1 MAEIGHYS
9 LLIAFFLAL
18 YSAIASFAGTRAP
31 ELGESAKR
39 AALALF
45 WLLTIAAVILVYLL
59 AVRDLTVEYVARYTS
74 TVLPMSYAIS
84 AFWAGNAGSL
94 LFWVWLLSAYAAV
107 VVWRNRKSPSRLVIP
122 ALGVMMLIAVFF
134 LGLIL
139 FLYRIDP
146 EMTPGMVR
154 DPFYATLQ
162 ALFGSP
168 EGGLHPACNPFWRL
182 PFRPAEGLG
191 LNPQLQNPGMM
202 FHPPTL
208 YLGYVGMAV
217 PYAFAMAALLTGRVG
232 NEWLSL
238 TRRWTLVAWF
248 FLSIGNIL
256 GGWWAYVTLGWGG
269 YWGWDPVENAA
280 FIPWL
285 LATAFLHSVIMQE
298 KRGMFRTWNMVL
310 VLITFVSTIF
320 GTYLTRSGVISSVH
334 AFARNE
340 AFNIAFLAFMAV
352 ACVVSFAFLFVRRDQ
367 LVSESP
373 IESVFSREAAFLF
386 NNVVLVGIAFVV
398 LFGTVFPAISS
409 AFTGVQVSMG
419 PAWFNSVLWP
429 LWAMLL
435 VLTGVGP
442 VISWRR
448 ARRNEF
454 QRGFA
459 IPFTLGI
466 VLAAGLALAGMRNGY
481 ALAFFAICAFVLGTI
496 VQEVLRTFRTRAA
509 TLDSPPARKAMV
521 AALTAN
527 RRSGGYIVHL
537 GVIIVAVGITG
548 SSLFERQADLVL
560 RQNEV
565 KPFEDQG
572 FRYTSF
578 RQTREPNR
586 DVYAAGVEVTR
597 AGEVRAQVEV
607 VKEDY
612 HAEQMRW
619 TKARILSSVAED
631 VYLTLAAFQEDGSAI
646 TLSVRRI
653 PLVVWLWVGG
663 AVLVLGSLIAM
674 LPDARERVRRAR
686 PASETGER

>member
-1 MAEIGHYS
+1 M
-9 LLIAFFLAL
+9 
-18 YSAIASFAGTRAP
+18 
-31 ELGESAKR
+31 
-39 AALALF
+39 
-45 WLLTIAAVILVYLL
+45 
-59 AVRDLTVEYVARYTS
+59 
-74 TVLPMSYAIS
+74 
-84 AFWAGNAGSL
+84 
-94 LFWVWLLSAYAAV
+94 
-107 VVWRNRKSPSRLVIP
+107 P
-122 ALGVMMLIAVFF
+122 ALGVMMLIALFF

-139 FLYRIDP
+139 FLYKIDP

-182 PFRPAEGLG
+182 PFRPPEGLG

-217 PYAFAMAALLTGRVG
+217 PYAFAVAALLTGRVG
-232 NEWLSL
+232 NEWLLL

-285 LATAFLHSVIMQE
+285 LATAFLHSAIMQG

-310 VLITFVSTIF
+310 VLLTFVSTIF

-352 ACVVSFAFLFVRRDQ
+352 ACVVSFALLFVRRDQ

-419 PAWFNSVLWP
+419 PTWFNSVLWP

-442 VISWRR
+442 VISWNR
-448 ARRNEF
+448 AHPGEF
-454 QRGFA
+454 RRGFA
-459 IPFTLGI
+459 IPLAAAIAVTA
-466 VLAAGLALAGMRNGY
+466 VLAIAGMRNGY

-496 VQEVLRTFRTRAA
+496 VQEVVRTFRTRAK
-509 TLDSPPARKAMV
+509 TTGTRRF
-521 AALTAN
+521 AAH
-527 RRSGGYIVHL
+527 IVHL
-537 GVIIVAVGITG
+537 GAIIVAVGITG

-560 RQNEV
+560 RRNEG
-565 KPFEDQG
+565 KPFEDHA
-572 FRYTSF
+572 FRYASF

-586 DVYAAGVEVTR
+586 DVYAAGVEVTQ
-597 AGEVRAQVEV
+597 AGKVRAHVEV

-653 PLVVWLWVGG
+653 PLVVWLWIGG
-663 AVLVLGSLIAM
+663 VVLVLGGLIAM
-674 LPDARERVRRAR
+674 LPDARERFRRAR
-686 PASETGER
+686 PAPETGER

>member
-9 LLIAFFLAL
+9 LLIALFLAL
-18 YSAIASFAGTRAP
+18 YSTIASFAGTRVP
-31 ELGESAKR
+31 DLGESARR

-45 WLLTIAAVILVYLL
+45 WLLTIAACTLVYLL

-74 TVLPMSYAIS
+74 TVLPMSYAVS

-94 LFWVWLLSAYAAV
+94 LFWVWLLSAYAALV
-107 VVWRNRKSPSRLVIP
+107 VRGTRKSPSRLVIP
-122 ALGVMMLIAVFF
+122 ALGVMMLIALFF

-162 ALFGSP
+162 VLFGSP

-352 ACVVSFAFLFVRRDQ
+352 ALVVSFALLFARRNQ
-367 LVSESP
+367 LASENP
-373 IESVFSREAAFLF
+373 IEAVLSREAAFLF
-386 NNVVLVGIAFVV
+386 NNVVLVGIALVV

-419 PAWFNSVLWP
+419 PAWFNNVLWP

-435 VLTGVGP
+435 LLTGVGP

-454 QRGFA
+454 RRGFA
-459 IPFTLGI
+459 IPFAVGI
-466 VLAAGLALAGMRNGY
+466 VVAAALVLAGMRNGY

-496 VQEVLRTFRTRAA
+496 AQEVFRAFRTRAV
-509 TLDSPPARKAMV
+509 TLDAPPARKALV
-521 AALTAN
+521 AAFTRN
-527 RRSGGYIVHL
+527 RRFGAYIVHL
-537 GVIIVAVGITG
+537 GVIIVAVGVTG
-548 SSLFERQADLVL
+548 SSLFERQSDLVL
-560 RQNEV
+560 RQGEAR
-565 KPFEDQG
+565 PFEDHV

-578 RQTREPNR
+578 RRAQEPNR
-586 DVYAAGVEVTR
+586 DVYAAGVEVAR
-597 AGEVRAQVEV
+597 AGEVRAKVEV

-619 TKARILSSVAED
+619 TKARILSSVVED

-653 PLVVWLWVGG
+653 PLVVWLWIGG

-674 LPDARERVRRAR
+674 LPDTRERVRRAR
-686 PASETGER
+686 PASRTGER